1 MIQLE
6 DFQIMTPI
14 LILITY
20 LSSFE
25 SGKPTCKRYLLN
37 VMLYLLTSFS
47 LFKAILTIPSISIFE
62 KTKGTILLSFILIS
76 SIYGFYNSSV
86 LIKHIYL
93 FIIISSLAYL
103 TRYLYNSYDS
113 EDYVF
118 SSILLFYI
126 ILLLAIGYYIYPS
139 LFDSENKYIIS
150 LLLIILLFIGD
161 YLYSKKRYHI
171 LSYSI
176 VFLFVLWFVYDTKYL
191 LKDSQ
196 LCSSYPD
203 YPQRLIDF
211 FFNINIIKDIFR

>member
-1 MIQLE
+1 MIQLH
-6 DFQIMTPI
+6 DFKIITPI

-47 LFKAILTIPSISIFE
+47 LFKAILTIHPISIFE
-62 KTKGTILLSFILIS
+62 KTKGTILLSFILIG
-76 SIYGFYNSSV
+76 SIYGFYNSSD

-103 TRYLYNSYDS
+103 TRYLYNFYDS
-113 EDYVF
+113 ETYVF
-118 SSILLFYI
+118 SSIILFYI

-139 LFDSENKYIIS
+139 LFNSENKYIIS
-150 LLLIILLFIGD
+150 LSLLVLLFIGD
-161 YLYSKKRYHI
+161 YLYSKKTYHI
-171 LSYSI
+171 IAYSI
-176 VFLFVLWFVYDTKYL
+176 VLFFLLWFVHDSKYL

-196 LCSSYPD
+196 LCRPYPD
-203 YPQRLIDF
+203 YPQRMIDF
-211 FFNINIIKDIFR
+211 LFNINIIKDIFR